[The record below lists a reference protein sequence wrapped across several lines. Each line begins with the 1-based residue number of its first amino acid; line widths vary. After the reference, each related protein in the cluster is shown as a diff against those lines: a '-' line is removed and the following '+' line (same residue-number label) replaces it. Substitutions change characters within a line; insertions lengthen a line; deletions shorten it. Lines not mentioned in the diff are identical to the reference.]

1 MFQSYTDMVTI
12 EDMCEMLHIGR
23 NKAYELLRSGS
34 LGGFKEGRVWKIPK
48 FAVEDYIRER
58 STKSKG

>member
-34 LGGFKEGRVWKIPK
+34 LGGFKEGRIWKIPK

-58 STKSKG
+58 STRSKG

>member
-58 STKSKG
+58 STRKLG

>member
-34 LGGFKEGRVWKIPK
+34 LGGFKEGRAWKIPK

>member
-23 NKAYELLRSGS
+23 NKAYELLRRGS

-58 STKSKG
+58 STRSKG

>member
-58 STKSKG
+58 STRSKG